1 MSHFVVHLRL
11 YVPTFKICCDNDV
24 LICKTLELKE
34 GVLFFTVTISVKC
47 IKTEIKNGDEYWKQ
61 KQV

>member
-11 YVPTFKICCDNDV
+11 YVPTFKICCDNDA

-47 IKTEIKNGDEYWKQ
+47 IKTEIKNGD
-61 KQV
+61 

>member
-1 MSHFVVHLRL
+1 MSYSVVDLRL
-11 YVPTFKICCDNDV
+11 YVPTFKLCCDNDV

-47 IKTEIKNGDEYWKQ
+47 IKN
-61 KQV
+61 